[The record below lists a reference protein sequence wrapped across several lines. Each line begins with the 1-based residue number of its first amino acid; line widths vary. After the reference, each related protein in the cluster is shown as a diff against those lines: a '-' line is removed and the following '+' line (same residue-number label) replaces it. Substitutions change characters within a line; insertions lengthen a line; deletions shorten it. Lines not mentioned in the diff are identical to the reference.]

1 MEAEKKTVSPETKA
15 ILNRIARATGH
26 LESVRRMV
34 EDGKDTA
41 QVLMQLAAVRSALAG
56 VARLMIRSNMEQWA
70 NSPSAG
76 ENGESLSKLN
86 DAIDML
92 MR

>member
-1 MEAEKKTVSPETKA
+1 MEAEKKEVSPQTKA
-15 ILNRIARATGH
+15 VLNRIARATGH

-56 VARLMIRSNMEQWA
+56 IARLMIRSNMEQWA
-70 NSPSAG
+70 KDTPGG
-76 ENGESLSKLN
+76 EEMETLSKLN

>member
-1 MEAEKKTVSPETKA
+1 MSEEKREVSPETKA

-56 VARLMIRSNMEQWA
+56 IARLMIRENME
-70 NSPSAG
+70 SCVL
-76 ENGESLSKLN
+76 NGTDPEALGKLN